1 MQKVLNQ
8 DEIDAMFRA
17 ARGAPREAAPK
28 SDKTVVP
35 CNFRKAG
42 YIGSDH
48 VRSISALHEG
58 FARNLTHWLAA
69 YLRTSFE
76 CNLVSVEQIAYRE
89 ALARIPDVTYVS
101 SFCLNPGGAIG
112 ILQLDL
118 AIAFPIIDVLLGG
131 EGSAEPQLRDV
142 TEIEEGILEG
152 VVKIICRELQAG
164 WQPLGLEFVFDQRQ
178 QPSKLQRII
187 SPAELTLSLSFEI
200 RMPQAHGNLNLV
212 FPSVVSNALFRKLS
226 RDWAYQKPQAS
237 AEAAGRIR
245 ERIMD
250 CPFVVELAIADL
262 PVRAADILKTQPG
275 DLLPLRRT
283 VESPASLL
291 VGGTPLFTAIPV
303 RKGNGRA
310 AQVKGQ
316 LQATS
321 KGAQN

>member
-17 ARGAPREAAPK
+17 VRGTPAGAAPK
-28 SDKTVVP
+28 DSKSIVP

-89 ALARIPDVTYVS
+89 ALARIPDVAYVS
-101 SFCLNPGGAIG
+101 SFCLNPGGAVG

-131 EGSAEPQLRDV
+131 LGSAEPQVRDV

-164 WQPLGLEFVFDQRQ
+164 WQPLGLEFMFDQRQ
-178 QPSKLQRII
+178 QPSQLQRMI

-200 RMPQAHGNLNLV
+200 RMPEAHGNLNLI
-212 FPSVVSNALFRKLS
+212 FPSVVSNALLRKLS

-245 ERIMD
+245 ERVME
-250 CPFVVELAIADL
+250 CPFVVELAMADL
-262 PVRAADILKTQPG
+262 PVCAADLLKVQPG
-275 DLLPLRRT
+275 DLLPLRRAI
-283 VESPASLL
+283 ESPANLS
-291 VGGTPLFTAIPV
+291 VGGTPLFTAVPV
-303 RKGNGRA
+303 RKGSARA
-310 AQVKGQ
+310 AQVKTQ
-316 LQATS
+316 VAAS
-321 KGAQN
+321 ARGAQN